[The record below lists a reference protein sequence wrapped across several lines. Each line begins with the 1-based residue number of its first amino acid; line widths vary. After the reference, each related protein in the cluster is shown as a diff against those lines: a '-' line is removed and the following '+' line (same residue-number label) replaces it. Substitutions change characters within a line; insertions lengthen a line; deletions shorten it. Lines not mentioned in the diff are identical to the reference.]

1 MAGKRTYK
9 VTLTDAERDLLHAM
23 LSSGKA
29 AARKLNHARL
39 LLYADE
45 ATDGLRRTDREI
57 AATLGIGLRTV
68 ERVRQRFVEE
78 GLDSALVPRP
88 RPRGA
93 YKVDQGVE
101 TQILA
106 IAKRDPPSGRKRWTL
121 RLIADQLVALN
132 LSVVSPEAVRQVLKK
147 RRDPVAG
154 EDVVYPSQSGCR
166 VRGPDGGSA
175 GVVSVALRSAIP
187 GGGHG

>member
-1 MAGKRTYK
+1 MAGTRTYK
-9 VTLTDAERDLLHAM
+9 VTLTDEERDLLHAM

-45 ATDGLRRTDREI
+45 ADDGVRRTDPEI
-57 AATLGIGLRTV
+57 ADTLGIGPRTV

-88 RPRGA
+88 RPRGV
-93 YKVDQGVE
+93 YKLDQPTE
-101 TQILA
+101 AQILA
-106 IAKRDPPSGRKRWTL
+106 IAKSDPPPGRKRWTL
-121 RLIADQLVALN
+121 RLIADQLVALDRGA
-132 LSVVSPEAVRQVLKK
+132 VSHEAVRRVLKK

-154 EDVVYPSQSGCR
+154 EVLVHPAQGGCR
-166 VRGPDGGSA
+166 VRGPDGGPA
-175 GVVSVALRSAIP
+175 
-187 GGGHG
+187 

>member
-9 VTLTDAERDLLHAM
+9 VTLTAEERDLLHAM

-45 ATDGLRRTDREI
+45 AADGLRRTDQEI
-57 AATLGIGLRTV
+57 AATMGIGPRTV

-93 YKVDQGVE
+93 YKVDQHVE
-101 TQILA
+101 AQILA
-106 IAKRDPPSGRKRWTL
+106 IAQSNPPSGRKRWTL
-121 RLIADQLVALN
+121 RLIADQLVALDHGA
-132 LSVVSPEAVRQVLKK
+132 VSFEAVRQVLKK

-154 EDVVYPSQSGCR
+154 EDVVHPSQG
-166 VRGPDGGSA
+166 
-175 GVVSVALRSAIP
+175 
-187 GGGHG
+187 

>member
-9 VTLTDAERDLLHAM
+9 VTLTDEERDLLHAM

-45 ATDGLRRTDREI
+45 ATDGRRRTDPEI
-57 AATLGIGLRTV
+57 AATLGIGSRTV

-78 GLDSALVPRP
+78 GLDAALVPRP

-93 YKVDQGVE
+93 YKLDQHVE
-101 TQILA
+101 AQILA
-106 IAKRDPPSGRKRWTL
+106 IAKSDPPSGCKRWTL
-121 RLIADQLVALN
+121 RLIAERLVALN
-132 LSVVSPEAVRQVLKK
+132 RSAVCPETVRQVLKK
-147 RRDPVAG
+147 RRDPLAG
-154 EDVVYPSQSGCR
+154 EDVVYSSHGGCR
-166 VRGPDGGSA
+166 VRGPNGGSV
-175 GVVSVALRSAIP
+175 GIVSVALRSALP
-187 GGGHG
+187 RGGHG